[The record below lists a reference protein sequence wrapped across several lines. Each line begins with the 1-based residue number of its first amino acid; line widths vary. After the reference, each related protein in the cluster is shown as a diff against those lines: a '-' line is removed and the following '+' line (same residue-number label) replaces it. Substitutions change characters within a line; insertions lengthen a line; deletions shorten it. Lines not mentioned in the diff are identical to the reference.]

1 VTDEDQRR
9 TISQPGTARALVGIA
24 SALALGGAVLICL
37 VTLVFGP
44 ALLDAHGLT
53 GPAIWGTVGLCAVVA
68 VAVVTANVLAARGRT
83 TSAVVARGCGAVLG
97 GVVVGLAL
105 LLIVIA
111 NAG

>member
-1 VTDEDQRR
+1 MADEEQRR

-24 SALALGGAVLICL
+24 SALAVGGAVLLCL

-44 ALLDAHGLT
+44 ALLDVHGLT
-53 GPAIWGTVGLCAVVA
+53 GPVVWATVGLCAVVA
-68 VAVVTANVLAARGRT
+68 VAAIAANVLAARGRT
-83 TSAVVARGCGAVLG
+83 TPAVVARGCGTLLG

-111 NAG
+111 RAA